1 MPRASRYFMPGYVWH
16 VTHRCHKKEFLLKFA
31 KDRQRWRRWLFE
43 ARKRYGLCVLNYIVT
58 SNHVHLLVRDR
69 GGGEIA
75 QSMQLVAGRTA
86 QEYNLRKTRTGAY
99 WEDRYHATVVD
110 TEEYLARCMTYIDL
124 NMVRAGVVK
133 HPAEWDICGYREIQ
147 TPPMRYAIIDQTVL
161 MDMFGFETA
170 KQLRLACRDWAEEA
184 LQTTD
189 PQRDSAWTESLAV
202 GRSMFVQGV
211 KDRLGLKVRHRQVIE
226 QGGAHVLR
234 EPECS
239 YMHHLGDEEPVLSK

>member
-31 KDRQRWRRWLFE
+31 KDRQCWRRWLFE

-75 QSMQLVAGRTA
+75 RSMQLVAGRTA

-124 NMVRAGVVK
+124 NMVSAGGVK
-133 HPAEWDICGYREIQ
+133 HPAEWDI
-147 TPPMRYAIIDQTVL
+147 
-161 MDMFGFETA
+161 
-170 KQLRLACRDWAEEA
+170 
-184 LQTTD
+184 
-189 PQRDSAWTESLAV
+189 S
-202 GRSMFVQGV
+202 
-211 KDRLGLKVRHRQVIE
+211 
-226 QGGAHVLR
+226 
-234 EPECS
+234 
-239 YMHHLGDEEPVLSK
+239 